1 MYESLVT
8 RPAQHEVLLY
18 FFLELFELSNAG
30 EKGVSEAVLIFP
42 EFERKIIIY
51 F

>member
-1 MYESLVT
+1 MGVT
-8 RPAQHEVLLY
+8 QHEVLLY

-30 EKGVSEAVLIFP
+30 EKSMKGVSKAVLIFP
-42 EFERKIIIY
+42 EFERKIVIY